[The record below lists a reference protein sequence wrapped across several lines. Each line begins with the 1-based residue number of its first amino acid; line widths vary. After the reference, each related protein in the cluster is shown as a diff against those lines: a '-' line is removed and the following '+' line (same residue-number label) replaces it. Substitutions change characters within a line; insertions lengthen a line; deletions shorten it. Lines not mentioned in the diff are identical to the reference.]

1 MYNKDAKFRVNSLL
15 FKYKPISPRNITLCG
30 EEFPKSW

>member
-15 FKYKPISPRNITLCG
+15 FKYKPISPRNII
-30 EEFPKSW
+30 EWNS